1 MADGTRW
8 ANRVFD
14 GSGTA
19 VNAATINLYDTGTVT
34 PVRATTTTNSTGDFE
49 IDHAT
54 RGLFDIEIVNGT
66 TTRRIVQDVEQQ
78 FKSMWLWN
86 ADADEY
92 ALGVTRTE
100 DAASVEVVYFE
111 GDRATM
117 ADGDLAYISLRLS
130 DSAGN
135 QDEQARIG
143 WQATTVLNGATQDGD
158 LILSALV
165 NNTLTEFLRL
175 DGSAAS
181 INFPSGTILDFGSG
195 DVTITHSAN
204 TLTIAGVATR
214 VDLGAGIFELNNA
227 IEWDTGVAV
236 VAGEYSIGRDAD
248 ATNQLHLNV
257 PTGATF
263 ELSVNDVAA
272 ATLSS
277 NTLGLPV
284 SGSIIS
290 FNAGDVTLTHAANLL
305 TMAGGQFVTQVAT
318 GQGIHIDQT
327 GDEGSTTVFD
337 LYRRQSDA
345 QRFGQLEYLKATVGA
360 DHRMSF
366 YVNDAEWLRIMGG
379 GLVLINETA
388 NTFMTVGL
396 TIMGGAADNE
406 HLALK
411 NSDVGHLMTGIAEA
425 DTFGRLQKVE
435 ALAGGLAIAG
445 FKDADGT
452 AGVAVLLQGV
462 LGEAADTTDTS
473 ASTGVVQL
481 DARVTDGGTNAT
493 AVAATGNVLV
503 VTNDNT
509 TRFLIK
515 GNGDIHVTAVTDVAA
530 VGPQNLANATALDAY
545 DDAALARTLQKMQ
558 TPRGIIETEWDG
570 FIQYN
575 EQSLIDAGILSP
587 AGLAGGGLMNQSQLL
602 RLHNGALWQL
612 RTRQYE
618 YEGKIAALEGQITEL
633 RHRLEAGRN

>member
-165 NNTLTEFLRL
+165 NNTLTEFMRL

-214 VDLGAGIFELNNA
+214 VDWDAGIFELNNA

-257 PTGATF
+257 PTGASF
-263 ELSVNDVAA
+263 EWSVNDVAQM
-272 ATLSS
+272 TLSATAVDFLD
-277 NTLGLPV
+277 N
-284 SGSIIS
+284 SITTTGALTI
-290 FNAGDVTLTHAANLL
+290 AGAANNNLGSGI
-305 TMAGGQFVTQVAT
+305 TFINDTSNANMA
-318 GQGIHIDQT
+318 
-327 GDEGSTTVFD
+327 
-337 LYRRQSDA
+337 
-345 QRFGQLEYLKATVGA
+345 
-360 DHRMSF
+360 
-366 YVNDAEWLRIMGG
+366 
-379 GLVLINETA
+379 
-388 NTFMTVGL
+388 VGL
-396 TIMGGAADNE
+396 TINGGVADNQ

-411 NSDVGHLMTGIAEA
+411 NSDVGHPMTGITEA
-425 DTFGRLQKVE
+425 DTFFSISKAE
-435 ALAGGLAIAG
+435 ATSGGANLIG
-445 FKDADGT
+445 YKDADGF
-452 AGVAVLLQGV
+452 ASAAMLIQGL
-462 LGEAADTTDTS
+462 LGEAAETSDTS
-473 ASTGVVQL
+473 GSQGVIRL
-481 DARVTDGGTNAT
+481 FAAVTDGGTST
-493 AVAATGNVLV
+493 TGVAATGNVL
-503 VTNDNT
+503 TIENNGT
-509 TRFLIK
+509 TSFLVK
-515 GNGDIHVTAVTDVAA
+515 GNGDIHVTNTT
-530 VGPQNLANATALDAY
+530 LTALDDY
-545 DDAALARTLQKMQ
+545 PDALLMR
-558 TPRGIIETEWDG
+558 
-570 FIQYN
+570 
-575 EQSLIDAGILSP
+575 AGRAAMAPVGSP
-587 AGLAGGGLMNQSQLL
+587 
-602 RLHNGALWQL
+602 LHNDYQHLIAEYAPVLEEK
-612 RTRQYE
+612 RIMFFERD
-618 YEGKIAALEGQITEL
+618 YEGRITGAMNNVMASVMLSWDAHFQTYQKIAALEGEIATL
-633 RHRLEAGRN
+633 KHRLEAGRN